1 MSDLDKQYYI
11 EHEDI
16 ETPENGTAYFGP
28 FGADEIVDRCNDT
41 YADLLAGSG
50 NVDSVLLTD
59 AEAEAIGYIN
69 PRTYWMEQLAL
80 AEDDSGPAIRVFEVG
95 RKP

>member
-1 MSDLDKQYYI
+1 MDERKHYI

-16 ETPENGTAYFGP
+16 QTPENGTAYFGP
-28 FGADEIVDRCNDT
+28 FEESEMDERLNDT

-50 NVDSVLLTD
+50 NVDGVLFTD

-69 PRTYWMEQLAL
+69 PRAYWMEQLASVT
-80 AEDDSGPAIRVFEVG
+80 DPDRPAISIFEVG

>member
-1 MSDLDKQYYI
+1 MTEPVKHYI
-11 EHEDI
+11 EHEDVQ
-16 ETPENGTAYFGP
+16 TPDNGTAYFGP
-28 FGADEIVDRCNDT
+28 FDEAEMDERLNDT

-50 NVDSVLLTD
+50 NVDGVVFTD

-69 PRTYWMEQLAL
+69 PRTYWMQQLASATDPNL
-80 AEDDSGPAIRVFEVG
+80 PAVSLFEVG